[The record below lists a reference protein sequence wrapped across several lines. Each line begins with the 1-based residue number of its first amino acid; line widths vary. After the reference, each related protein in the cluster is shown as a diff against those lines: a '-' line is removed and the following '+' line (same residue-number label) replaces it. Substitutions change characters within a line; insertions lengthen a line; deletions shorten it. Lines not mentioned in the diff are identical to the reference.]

1 MERRACFVV
10 LVLLPWLCASK
21 LIVNDV
27 NIEEELKKLSQEE
40 IAAQVSGLLSRP
52 GSAVAADDLPAA
64 RPPVYWMCDYTC
76 MNKADIASD
85 KGVFTLDMT

>member
-1 MERRACFVV
+1 MERRACFV
-10 LVLLPWLCASK
+10 LLALLPWLCAST

-27 NIEEELKKLSQEE
+27 NIDEELKKLSQEE

-76 MNKADIASD
+76 MKKTDISSD
-85 KGVFTLDMT
+85 KGVFSLDMT